1 MIDIKELI
9 CEHTELE
16 LLIEAIEKQVK
27 FCKNIAERPIQG
39 YGSCSETMKKEKWMD
54 KAIKLEAIQN
64 KICQQYY

>member
-1 MIDIKELI
+1 MTDIKELI

-16 LLIEAIEKQVK
+16 LLVEAIEKQIK

-39 YGSCSETMKKEKWMD
+39 YGKASETIKKEKWLD

-64 KICQQYY
+64 KICEQYY